1 MTDACQFGM
10 LCLREKGSWC
20 KSGLNEVRN
29 MIDASIDQALFEAA
43 MTLANPPAIVR
54 PYFDGSAE
62 GQALVRNIE
71 AQAEKGM
78 HELQQFLRNGE
89 KLKASLR
96 EVFSV
101 HSVEPYHLE
110 NLDRLISLI
119 EQKAAISSSDLV
131 PLLKNFKQ
139 TFAVASGYL
148 PKHKADFDRLYKVI
162 QGQCLAEID
171 ELTETALFLRAL
183 RAEYSS
189 DARGGSVFSNSK
201 DLEGYLNRLLAS

>member
-1 MTDACQFGM
+1 
-10 LCLREKGSWC
+10 
-20 KSGLNEVRN
+20 

-54 PYFDGSAE
+54 PYFDGASE

-78 HELQQFLRNGE
+78 RELQQFLRNGE
-89 KLKASLR
+89 TLKATLR
-96 EVFSV
+96 EVFSA
-101 HSVEPYHLE
+101 HSVEQHHLE
-110 NLDRLISLI
+110 NLDRLTAVI
-119 EQKAAISSSDLV
+119 EQKAATSSSDLA
-131 PLLKNFKQ
+131 PLLKSFKQ

-148 PKHKADFDRLYKVI
+148 PKQKADFERLYEVMKS
-162 QGQCLAEID
+162 QCMAEID